1 MTREN
6 PTRSDPIAPKQSSG
20 QEERHRSA
28 VAQTLSWAQEAAGC
42 EAVSDALEWLHTVGV
57 VDGALRAA
65 AGRAVVRRAKP
76 ESSIELAVRTMVP
89 GYFLAGSK

>member
-28 VAQTLSWAQEAAGC
+28 VAQTLNWAQETAGC

-57 VDGALRAA
+57 VDGALGPDRLRTQASLA
-65 AGRAVVRRAKP
+65 LVLTERRYAF
-76 ESSIELAVRTMVP
+76 
-89 GYFLAGSK
+89 G